1 MPKTH
6 LESYLEYYL
15 SLESPGFAVLVKGPW
30 GTGKTFQVK
39 KFIPEAKRYYVSLF
53 GVDSIEQLHKE
64 VYAAAFPM
72 QEKDADRTHLS

>member
-39 KFIPEAKRYYVSLF
+39 KFIPEAKRYYVPHGPLTKTANP
-53 GVDSIEQLHKE
+53 GDSKE
-64 VYAAAFPM
+64 
-72 QEKDADRTHLS
+72 R